1 VSPLVI
7 ECYFPYDYDT
17 ANLRNETAYFEVY
30 IEKVQQYESPEFND
44 DFVLEI
50 INAEESEV
58 TLDMLNEYEGDSLT
72 EKLRAYIEASI
83 YEEYE
88 AIYDEKV
95 AKAVWEKCLLDADV
109 KRYPGKIVDEVY
121 RGYEADVYQKY
132 NETGGSI
139 KNSYTEEY
147 EHFEDVDSFAMAYL
161 SLGYSKYDDWKEYLY
176 DMSKS
181 LVKERLVMHYLIQN
195 EGLRLTDEEYAAQ
208 YEITYQETLDLY
220 MELYYEKNGTS
231 RKDYTDEEYEAL
243 VAEGVEQLK
252 LLNKDYFPET
262 IYYDILMNEMIKWP
276 KVSTLDDRRAY
287 NFE

>member
-1 VSPLVI
+1 
-7 ECYFPYDYDT
+7 
-17 ANLRNETAYFEVY
+17 
-30 IEKVQQYESPEFND
+30 
-44 DFVLEI
+44 
-50 INAEESEV
+50 
-58 TLDMLNEYEGDSLT
+58 
-72 EKLRAYIEASI
+72 
-83 YEEYE
+83 
-88 AIYDEKV
+88 
-95 AKAVWEKCLLDADV
+95 
-109 KRYPGKIVDEVY
+109 
-121 RGYEADVYQKY
+121 
-132 NETGGSI
+132 
-139 KNSYTEEY
+139 
-147 EHFEDVDSFAMAYL
+147 
-161 SLGYSKYDDWKEYLY
+161 
-176 DMSKS
+176 
-181 LVKERLVMHYLIQN
+181 MHYLIQN